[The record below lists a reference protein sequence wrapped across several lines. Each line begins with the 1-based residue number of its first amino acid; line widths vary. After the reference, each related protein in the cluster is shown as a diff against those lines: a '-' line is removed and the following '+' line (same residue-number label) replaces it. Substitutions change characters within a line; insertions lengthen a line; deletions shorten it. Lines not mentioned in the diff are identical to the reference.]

1 MDIMVA
7 GSFDQVRSAVYLA
20 RSTVY
25 LSAVGSLF
33 SAVGSLFSAVGS
45 LFSVVGSL
53 FKRGRQ
59 SILQNNALEQCH
71 IRVKSR
77 CLSSLNNSFFEKS
90 AYHTKKRKVKKQ
102 SPLLSLIFNDGMT
115 FLYQI
120 FTFSRIEV
128 VSENATALHA
138 TRAVT
143 NAALN

>member
-1 MDIMVA
+1 MDIMDA
-7 GSFDQVRSAVYLA
+7 G
-20 RSTVY
+20 
-25 LSAVGSLF
+25 LF
-33 SAVGSLFSAVGS
+33 NQASPQLIKAWPDHLLKRVH
-45 LFSVVGSL
+45 SL

-102 SPLLSLIFNDGMT
+102 SPLLSLIFDDVTT

-120 FTFSRIEV
+120 FALSRIEV
-128 VSENATALHA
+128 VSANATALND
-138 TRAVT
+138 TRAVLSPE
-143 NAALN
+143 LN

>member
-1 MDIMVA
+1 MVA
-7 GSFDQVRSAVYLA
+7 GSFDQARSAVYLA

-25 LSAVGSLF
+25 L

-90 AYHTKKRKVKKQ
+90 AYHTKKVGEK
-102 SPLLSLIFNDGMT
+102 
-115 FLYQI
+115 
-120 FTFSRIEV
+120 
-128 VSENATALHA
+128 
-138 TRAVT
+138 AVT
-143 NAALN
+143 FIEFDIQ